1 MRQLEFEGIGPCV
14 CGMKGCRMNIST
26 AFSAENPSSLLLF
39 FAQAFLSQHNLN
51 PLIKKERKKKE
62 LKHTKW
68 GVVYRLS
75 RNREKLRKVPNQPVI
90 CSWLRAQMRVSEIQ
104 RKLGVNVA

>member
-1 MRQLEFEGIGPCV
+1 MSDEYFNG
-14 CGMKGCRMNIST
+14 
-26 AFSAENPSSLLLF
+26 
-39 FAQAFLSQHNLN
+39 FLSREPELSPSFFRTSFSFTTQSE
-51 PLIKKERKKKE
+51 PADKKERKKKE

-104 RKLGVNVA
+104 RKLGVDVA

>member
-51 PLIKKERKKKE
+51 PLIKKKE
-62 LKHTKW
+62 KRTKTQKW

-90 CSWLRAQMRVSEIQ
+90 CFWLRAQMRVSEIQ
-104 RKLGVNVA
+104 RKLGVDVA